1 MNRFLQHPPQRY
13 DLAGLVSGPRAHAQG
28 LCAELAAVELLIA
41 HRFWLTRDDFR
52 DQFIRP
58 GAAPRKLGEPTQR
71 WVDWTSAAAALDS
84 GRLACSSGEGAV
96 LHIAIAL
103 ATGGPFSAAVLI
115 SLDRGNFTKVLTATV
130 RAGGYPHAQVEIR

>member
-1 MNRFLQHPPQRY
+1 MNRFLQRPQRY
-13 DLAGLVSGPRAHAQG
+13 DLAGLVSDLRAHAQG

-58 GAAPRKLGEPTQR
+58 GAAPRKPGEPAQR
-71 WVDWTSAAAALDS
+71 WVDGTSAAAALES
-84 GRLACSSGEGAV
+84 GRLVCSSGEGAV

-103 ATGGPFSAAVLI
+103 ATGGPFSA
-115 SLDRGNFTKVLTATV
+115 SVLTATV
-130 RAGGYPHAQVEIR
+130 RAGGYTHAQVEIR